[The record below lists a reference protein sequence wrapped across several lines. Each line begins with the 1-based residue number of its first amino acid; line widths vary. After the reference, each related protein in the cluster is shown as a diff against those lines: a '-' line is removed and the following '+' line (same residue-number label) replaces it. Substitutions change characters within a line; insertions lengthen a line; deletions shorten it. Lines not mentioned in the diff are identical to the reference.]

1 MSGEA
6 NSALADALA
15 EQFHG
20 GSANVTWARALSGLS
35 AEDAFRVP
43 QHLPHSVAEVVAHV
57 QFWQAYLL
65 RVFRGE
71 RPVWPTGAAQ
81 GWPDPG
87 EWERLSAEFLR
98 DQGALSA
105 YARTPAFLEQLDH
118 KGRPRSLPL
127 LNFAGHGL
135 YHLGQVVSI
144 RQALGLWPPPEG
156 GDTW

>member
-1 MSGEA
+1 MNG
-6 NSALADALA
+6 LADTLA

-20 GSANVTWARALSGLS
+20 GPTNVSWQRALGGLS
-35 AEDAFRVP
+35 AEDASKVP
-43 QHLPHSVAEVVAHV
+43 AALPHSVAEVVAHV
-57 QFWQAYLL
+57 QFWQVYLL

-71 RPVWPTGAAQ
+71 RPSWPGSAAE

-87 EWERLSAEFLR
+87 EWEILRTEFLR
-98 DQGALSA
+98 DQEALSA
-105 YARTPAFLEQLDH
+105 YARTPTFLEQLDH

-127 LNFAGHGL
+127 LSFAGHGL

-144 RQALGLWPPPEG
+144 RQALGLWPPPGG